1 MQQTSFYMVGL
12 LTALLVRVRC
22 SCSRVLVACAAFYQ
36 HYAVSSPWMAGAG
49 DQKTSEDM
57 CLAHDREDSIYRER
71 PDVSQDPFSR
81 ITGLF
86 ECLRDRSIEKD

>member
-1 MQQTSFYMVGL
+1 
-12 LTALLVRVRC
+12 
-22 SCSRVLVACAAFYQ
+22 
-36 HYAVSSPWMAGAG
+36 MAGAG

-57 CLAHDREDSIYRER
+57 WLAHDREESIYRER
-71 PDVSQDPFSR
+71 PDVSQDPVTR